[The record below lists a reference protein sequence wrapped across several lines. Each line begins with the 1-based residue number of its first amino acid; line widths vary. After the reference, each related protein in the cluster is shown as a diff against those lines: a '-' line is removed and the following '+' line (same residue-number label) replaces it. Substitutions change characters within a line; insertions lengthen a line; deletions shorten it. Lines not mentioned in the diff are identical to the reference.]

1 MGKALEEARYLLD
14 RGYPKDSAVGFVSN
28 HHRLAEK
35 ERFILMRVVVRSD
48 LAWARRSK
56 LLDLEDLRGQSI
68 SIDGYNVI
76 ITTESVIGGYPVY
89 LCDDGLLR
97 DSRGIFRGF
106 KASPLT
112 AIALNWILDLLASAG
127 PARTEVLL
135 DQQMSRSGELAEMVR
150 RMMAERQLCG
160 VARTARNVDHLL
172 KTAKRIILTSDG
184 NVIDSVD
191 YIMDL
196 PAEIGRRSG
205 MKPLIL

>member
-1 MGKALEEARYLLD
+1 
-14 RGYPKDSAVGFVSN
+14 
-28 HHRLAEK
+28 
-35 ERFILMRVVVRSD
+35 MRVVVRSD

-76 ITTESVIGGYPVY
+76 ITTESVLGGYPVY

-150 RMMAERQLCG
+150 GMMAERQLCG

>member
-76 ITTESVIGGYPVY
+76 ITTESVLGGYPVY

-97 DSRGIFRGF
+97 DSRGIFRSF
-106 KASPLT
+106 KASSLT

-150 RMMAERQLCG
+150 GMMAERQLCG

>member
-76 ITTESVIGGYPVY
+76 ITTESVLGGYPVY

-150 RMMAERQLCG
+150 GMMAERQLCG
-160 VARTARNVDHLL
+160 VAKTARNVDHLL

>member
-150 RMMAERQLCG
+150 GMMAERQLCG

>member
-56 LLDLEDLRGQSI
+56 LLDLENLRGQSI

-150 RMMAERQLCG
+150 GMMAERQLCG

>member
-56 LLDLEDLRGQSI
+56 LLDLENLRGQSI

-76 ITTESVIGGYPVY
+76 ITTESVLGGYPVY

-150 RMMAERQLCG
+150 GMMAERQLCG

-205 MKPLIL
+205 MK

>member
-56 LLDLEDLRGQSI
+56 LLDLENLRGQSI
-68 SIDGYNVI
+68 SIDGYKVI
-76 ITTESVIGGYPVY
+76 ITTESVLGGYPVY

-150 RMMAERQLCG
+150 GMMAERQLCG

>member
-48 LAWARRSK
+48 LAWARRFK

-76 ITTESVIGGYPVY
+76 ITTESVLGGYPVY

-97 DSRGIFRGF
+97 DSRGIFRSF
-106 KASPLT
+106 KASSLT

-150 RMMAERQLCG
+150 EMMAERQLCG

-172 KTAKRIILTSDG
+172 KAANRIILTSDG

>member
-56 LLDLEDLRGQSI
+56 LLDLENLRGQSI

-76 ITTESVIGGYPVY
+76 ITTESVLGGYPVY

-150 RMMAERQLCG
+150 GMMAERQLCG

>member
-150 RMMAERQLCG
+150 GMMAERQLCG
-160 VARTARNVDHLL
+160 VAKTARNVDHLL

>member
-160 VARTARNVDHLL
+160 VAKTARNVDHLL

>member
-76 ITTESVIGGYPVY
+76 ITTESVLGGYPVY

-150 RMMAERQLCG
+150 GMMAERQLCG